1 MSKKT
6 NKPKISFKG
15 IMAKKGVYITLLT
28 FIIVLG
34 TAAVIRKLTP
44 KVEVGNETF
53 DDTAWKNAVAS
64 AATDEKRGNEDAD
77 ADASGD
83 YNTLEDGGTKESG
96 GDLYEEENEVIPVSK
111 ELNKTEIIAA
121 LNMSA
126 PIAGEISKK
135 YSPDDLI
142 YSKTMND
149 WRTHSGIDIAANSG
163 DIVSAA
169 ADGVVEEVYEDDNL
183 GVVVVIGHGNGV
195 RTLYGNLQDKNYI
208 EVGRKVSKGDSI
220 GAVGD
225 SSILEGKDGAHVHFE
240 VTKDGNYENPSE
252 FIPS

>member
-6 NKPKISFKG
+6 NKEKISLKG

-28 FIIVLG
+28 LIVVLG

-44 KVEVGNETF
+44 KVEIGNEAF

-64 AATDEKRGNEDAD
+64 AEKEEVKDDESAKTSESYNISGN
-77 ADASGD
+77 SGAE
-83 YNTLEDGGTKESG
+83 TVS
-96 GDLYEEENEVIPVSK
+96 GDLYEEEEVIPVSK
-111 ELNKTEIIAA
+111 ELSKTEIIAA
-121 LNMSA
+121 LNMSV
-126 PIAGEISKK
+126 PINGEISRK

-149 WRTHSGIDIAANSG
+149 WRTHSGVDIAAKNG
-163 DIVSAA
+163 EIVAAA

-195 RTLYGNLQDKNYI
+195 KTLYGNLQDKNYI

-225 SSILEGKDGAHVHFE
+225 SSILEGKDGAHIHFE
-240 VTKDGNYENPSE
+240 VIKDGNSENPSE